1 MLIKHALLQQLIINM
16 SAHWIIND
24 SVFGKIKHLPIEGD
38 TIKQF
43 IDDVILKHP
52 NWNILLKNLSDIY
65 VWVAWFD
72 SQKYLKQGEK
82 SWKDIMTTEQ
92 YDVLSKN
99 KEMVIAYM
107 LVEEKND
114 RIHYI
119 EFFDT
124 VVRHHNLGA
133 LMRSKYEKEHDYK
146 VNLIPKDIIPSS
158 AKYWAKIFD
167 FDVFD
172 DESGAIDKS
181 GIDAFIEYNNIDRND
196 LSWDYLYDLEYSED
210 SEHGEEE

>member
-1 MLIKHALLQQLIINM
+1 MVSSNNALLQQLIINM
-16 SAHWIIND
+16 STWLIND
-24 SVFGKIKHLPIEGD
+24 AAFGKLKDIYIEGD

-65 VWVAWFD
+65 VWVACFH
-72 SQKYLKQGEK
+72 SQTYLKPGEK
-82 SWKDIMTTEQ
+82 SWQDIMSSEQ
-92 YDVLSKN
+92 YAILKKN
-99 KEMVIAYM
+99 KELVIAYM

-119 EFFDT
+119 ELFDT

-133 LMRSKYEKEHDYK
+133 LMITKYEEERDCK
-146 VNLIPKDIIPSS
+146 VKLIPKDIIPSS
-158 AKYWAKIFD
+158 AKYWAKIFG

-181 GIDAFIEYNNIDRND
+181 VVDKYIESNNISRDD
-196 LSWDYLYDLEYSED
+196 IFWDYLYALEFDED
-210 SEHGEEE
+210 GEED

>member
-1 MLIKHALLQQLIINM
+1 M

-24 SVFGKIKHLPIEGD
+24 SVFGKIKDLPIEGD

-72 SQKYLKQGEK
+72 SQKYLKTGEK
-82 SWKDIMTTEQ
+82 SWQDIMTPEQ
-92 YDVLSKN
+92 YAILKKN
-99 KEMVIAYM
+99 KELVIAYM
-107 LVEEKND
+107 VVEEKNY

-119 EFFDT
+119 NFFDT
-124 VVRHHNLGA
+124 VVRHHNLGD
-133 LMRSKYEKEHDYK
+133 LMINKYEDERENK
-146 VNLIPKDIIPSS
+146 VTLIPKNIIPSS
-158 AKYWAKIFD
+158 AKYWAKIFL
-167 FDVFD
+167 FDVF

-181 GIDAFIEYNNIDRND
+181 GIDAFIESNNINRDD
-196 LSWDYLYDLEYSED
+196 IFWDYLYALEYDED
-210 SEHGEEE
+210 DEHQEHDEDGEED